1 MRILISG
8 ATGLIGSALIPAV
21 AVDGHEIIRMSR
33 RQLSREDI
41 RWDPDKGELTLDPS
55 ARFDAVI
62 HLAGEAVAGRWK
74 ARKEGGIRASRLK
87 GTELLAG
94 TGARTSEKPS

>member
-8 ATGLIGSALIPAV
+8 ATGLIGSALIPAL

-33 RQLSREDI
+33 PQLSREDI

-62 HLAGEAVAGRWK
+62 HLAGEAGAWKLNSREPAGRR
-74 ARKEGGIRASRLK
+74 ARQMKGPNHPAATVASA
-87 GTELLAG
+87 T
-94 TGARTSEKPS
+94 